1 MTLLWFIPFLLHQG
15 YTLVP
20 VITVQLG
27 DPISLTCLLTGK
39 VQVHWYKQSAGTTLK
54 LIARV
59 YQSKNPIYGQGFSAS
74 RFEITYN
81 ENKSELI
88 ILSTVEQDEGMYH
101 CAHID
106 WTQSSWTGTYLTLR
120 GNSHK
125 TSTYTVVQEKS
136 GSDPTGPTNVETLQ
150 CSVLSYSENRTCS
163 GEPSVFWFRTRSD
176 TSYPDIMYIDEKRNQ
191 NCEKPSDNQKKCGYN
206 FSKKVSSSEA
216 DTYYCAVA
224 TCGEIIF
231 GNGTKVAK
239 SNQDKTSGERTVWL
253 IILISLAISVIF
265 NIISIF
271 YCTRRS
277 VCIQCKE
284 SLSSQP
290 NHRNLR
296 QPIAESE
303 NRQDLDYAALHFS
316 GGKEQNGKKK
326 RQLKTE
332 ESIYSQVIFNSDS

>member
-1 MTLLWFIPFLLHQG
+1 VFLG
-15 YTLVP
+15 TADTLVP
-20 VITVQLG
+20 ITTVQLG
-27 DPISLTCLLTGK
+27 EPVTLSCVLTEQFQVVTW
-39 VQVHWYKQSAGTTLK
+39 VHWYKQSAGNTLK
-54 LIARV
+54 LIAMLRK
-59 YQSKNPIYGQGFSAS
+59 STKTAYGPGFSAT
-74 RFEITYN
+74 RFTITN
-81 ENKSELI
+81 NGTQSTLF
-88 ILSTVEQDEGMYH
+88 ILSVIEQDEGMYH
-101 CAHID
+101 CAQMD
-106 WTQSSWTGTYLTLR
+106 WTQSFWTGIYLSIKGR
-120 GNSHK
+120 SWIF
-125 TSTYTVVQEKS
+125 SEKS

-239 SNQDKTSGERTVWL
+239 SNQGIVHHYYLCYYRKKTCFSD
-253 IILISLAISVIF
+253 I
-265 NIISIF
+265 
-271 YCTRRS
+271 
-277 VCIQCKE
+277 
-284 SLSSQP
+284 
-290 NHRNLR
+290 
-296 QPIAESE
+296 E

>member
-1 MTLLWFIPFLLHQG
+1 MLFFLG
-15 YTLVP
+15 TADTLVP
-20 VITVQLG
+20 ITTVQLG
-27 DPISLTCLLTGK
+27 EPVTLSCVLTEQFQVVTW
-39 VQVHWYKQSAGTTLK
+39 VHWYKQSAGNTLK
-54 LIARV
+54 LIAMLRK
-59 YQSKNPIYGQGFSAS
+59 STKTAYGPGFSS
-74 RFEITYN
+74 TRFTITN
-81 ENKSELI
+81 NGTQSTLF
-88 ILSTVEQDEGMYH
+88 ILSVIEQDEGMYH
-101 CAHID
+101 CAQMD
-106 WTQSSWTGTYLTLR
+106 WTQSVWTGIYLSIK
-120 GNSHK
+120 GNSQR
-125 TSTYTVVQEKS
+125 TSSYTIVQEQTV
-136 GSDPTGPTNVETLQ
+136 SDPTRPTSPKTLQ
-150 CSVLSYSENRTCS
+150 CLVLTCS

-239 SNQDKTSGERTVWL
+239 SNQGIVHHYYLCYYRKKT
-253 IILISLAISVIF
+253 
-265 NIISIF
+265 
-271 YCTRRS
+271 
-277 VCIQCKE
+277 
-284 SLSSQP
+284 LSANFKFVNFFPQ
-290 NHRNLR
+290 
-296 QPIAESE
+296 SE